1 MVESPATVR
10 VLGFAQEW
18 QAEIG
23 HKQRVVGMTYGAG
36 IFLFIGSHIFGFVPT
51 PSHDLPK
58 RRGFFVLLHQ
68 RLVTRLLDSKLRD
81 QPMQISARDTERA
94 CALRLA
100 PATFP
105 EGTQHQPALELAYF
119 FLIRLVE
126 LRSLATAANRGRQL
140 PNVYGWTFRENHG
153 ALHGVFQFA
162 HVAGPSIFLERA
174 KGGLRKALGLLFK
187 SLGEVLQKMLRE

>member
-10 VLGFAQEW
+10 VLGFSQEW

-36 IFLFIGSHIFGFVPT
+36 IFLFIGSHIFGIVPT

-58 RRGFFVLLHQ
+58 RRGFFVLLRQ

-105 EGTQHQPALELAYF
+105 ERAQHQPTLELAYF

-126 LRSLATAANRGRQL
+126 LRSFAAAANRGGQL
-140 PNVYGWTFRENHG
+140 PNVHSWAFGEHHG
-153 ALHGVFQFA
+153 TLHRVFQFA
-162 HVAGPSIFLERA
+162 HVPRPGIFLERA
-174 KGGLRKALGLLFK
+174 KGGLREALSLLLK
-187 SLGEVLQKMLRE
+187 SLGEIL